1 VGEEALKL
9 FEAAQKVLSEIIS
22 KKLIEARGIIG
33 FYPCNSDENDD
44 IEVYE
49 EDESMKL
56 KAKFCTLR

>member
-1 VGEEALKL
+1 M
-9 FEAAQKVLSEIIS
+9 FEAAQKVLSDIIS